1 MEVRCVFE
9 TLSRI
14 GKVLND
20 SGVLW
25 GVGGSVLLQTYGLV
39 ERPND
44 IDILAGIADGEKA
57 AALLGAMGEA
67 LPCRQSET
75 YATRFFRR
83 FMIGETGVDLMA
95 GFAIRHPAGQY
106 DYVFDE
112 VSISSHREIEG
123 VPIPFAALED
133 WFVAYQLIPGKEE
146 KAARIEE
153 CLLRQG
159 IGQPYLLERALAG
172 CLPEDARKRISGLAG
187 E

>member
-1 MEVRCVFE
+1 VFK

-25 GVGGSVLLQTYGLV
+25 GVGGSILLQTYGLV
-39 ERPND
+39 EHPND
-44 IDILAGIADGEKA
+44 IDILASIPDAEKA

-67 LPCRQSET
+67 LPCGQSQT
-75 YATRFFRR
+75 YATKFFRR

-106 DYVFDE
+106 SYVFDE
-112 VSISSHREIEG
+112 ASISSHREIEG

-133 WFVAYQLIPGKEE
+133 WFVAYQLMPGKEE
-146 KAARIEE
+146 KAGRIEGY
-153 CLLRQG
+153 LLHHG
-159 IGQPYLLERALAG
+159 IGQPYLLKRALAG
-172 CLPEDARKRISGLAG
+172 CLPEAARKRISALPGK
-187 E
+187 